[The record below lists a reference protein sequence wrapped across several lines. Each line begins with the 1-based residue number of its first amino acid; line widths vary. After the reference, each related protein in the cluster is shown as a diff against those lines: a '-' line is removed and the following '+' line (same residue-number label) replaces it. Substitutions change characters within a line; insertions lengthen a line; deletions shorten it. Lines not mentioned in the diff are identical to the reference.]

1 MSESNENRAE
11 RIRKALGERKET
23 SRPLG
28 LHPHIPPTEEE
39 VIANSKTGV
48 LYSHPFKD
56 GRGRF
61 FQIVY
66 QDETGCEIKVAPRT
80 MLKVIYLKE
89 NDDIEGFEVIRLVSG
104 KVTHRMKWSAFDL
117 QQIRAFLQFISSHDL
132 KAITDKRLRIADDQ
146 ELDHETVKTLRTFLS
161 KEGGESVLLEL
172 IDEGILTSTDM
183 VNTAYR
189 KRQLAIFRRMLDES
203 GHWRSYARENSISES
218 SEEKVWQHFF
228 ETNDWIFGYGLDY
241 RFNGILQREFHAS
254 ESQGDGSGTA
264 ITDFLLGDKRF
275 TTFVEIK
282 RPSTEIFGPRLGRSN
297 AWMLS
302 TDLFDAVS
310 QILEH
315 KASGQIRLAGAP
327 IHDSNGDVI
336 QQRAEDCKVILVIG
350 NWDECTFKSDNE
362 KRIKE
367 KTFELFR
374 RDSRNIKILTFDELY
389 DRAKFIVEH
398 KAKK

>member
-1 MSESNENRAE
+1 MNESDESRSE
-11 RIRKALGERKET
+11 RILKALGVRKES
-23 SRPLG
+23 SRALG

-39 VIANSKTGV
+39 VIANSKTGI
-48 LYSHPFKD
+48 LYNHPFKD

-61 FQIVY
+61 FQIVF
-66 QDETGCEIKVAPRT
+66 QDETGCEIKLAPRT

-117 QQIRAFLQFISSHDL
+117 QQIRAFLQFNSSHDL
-132 KAITDKRLRIADDQ
+132 KAITDTRLRIADDQ
-146 ELDHETVKTLRTFLS
+146 ELDHETVRTLRTFLS

-172 IDEGILTSTDM
+172 IDEGILTSTDI

-203 GHWRSYARENSISES
+203 DHWRIYARENSMSDS

-254 ESQGDGSGTA
+254 ESQADGSGAA

-282 RPSTEIFGPRLGRSN
+282 KPSTEIFGSKLARSN
-297 AWMLS
+297 SWMLS
-302 TDLFDAVS
+302 KHLFEAVS

-315 KASGQIRLAGAP
+315 KASGQIRLALAP
-327 IHDSNGDVI
+327 IHDSAGDI
-336 QQRAEDCKVILVIG
+336 IHQRAEDCKVILVIG
-350 NWDECTFKSDNE
+350 DWDRCQFNNDNE

>member
-1 MSESNENRAE
+1 MSKSDESRSE
-11 RIRKALGERKET
+11 RIRKALEERREA

-28 LHPHIPPTEEE
+28 LHEQTPPTEEE
-39 VIANSKTGV
+39 VIANSKTGM

-66 QDETGCEIKVAPRT
+66 QDEAGCEIKVAPRT
-80 MLKVIYLKE
+80 MLKVVYLKE

-104 KVTHRMKWSAFDL
+104 KETHRMKWSAFDL

-146 ELDHETVKTLRTFLS
+146 ELDHETVRTLKTFLS
-161 KEGGESVLLEL
+161 KEGGESVLLDL

-183 VNTAYR
+183 VNTGYR

-203 GHWRSYARENSISES
+203 GHWKIYARENSISES

-254 ESQGDGSGTA
+254 AAQGDGSGTA
-264 ITDFLLGDKRF
+264 IADFLLGDKRF

-282 RPSTEIFGPRLGRSN
+282 KPSTDIFGARIGRSN

-302 TDLFDAVS
+302 KDLFEAVS

-315 KASGQIRLAGAP
+315 KASGQVRLAGAP
-327 IHDSNGDVI
+327 IYDSAGNLI
-336 QQRAEDCKVILVIG
+336 KQRAEDCKVILVIG
-350 NWDECTFKSDNE
+350 NWDRCKFQNANE
-362 KRIKE
+362 QRIKE

-389 DRAKFIVEH
+389 DRAEFIVEH